1 MSTTTTR
8 EVVVEGFILPFVA
21 EVGYAMVLFQR
32 PMAGEPGSGE
42 TGEVGGCLSTWCE
55 SCDW

>member
-32 PMAGEPGSGE
+32 PMAGESGSGE
-42 TGEVGGCLSTWCE
+42 TGEVGGCLSTWC
-55 SCDW
+55 